1 MRRILNLLKSNKAEK
16 KLITAVRTIAGFRP
30 SNLEL
35 YKRASIHSSLVHGHR
50 HQEGFQSN
58 ERLEHLGDAI
68 LGAVMA
74 DYLFKKFP
82 FKDEGFL
89 TEIRSRIVNRETLN
103 IIGKKIGMA
112 SIIQYDQRNTAL
124 ENRLLG
130 NALEAFIG
138 AVYLDKGF
146 SRTKKFVVNKLILP
160 YFNLEEVI
168 HINANHKSK
177 IIEWAQSQH
186 KTVRFEL
193 IEVLQQEKG
202 RREFCVQLFIENQPC
217 GIGFGASKKKAEQSA
232 SEKTIQQL
240 QLPL

>member
-1 MRRILNLLKSNKAEK
+1 MWRIFNLRKSHSKAEK
-16 KLITAVRTIAGFRP
+16 KLIAAVKTIAGFRP
-30 SNLEL
+30 SNPEL
-35 YKRASIHSSLVHGHR
+35 YKRATIHSSLVHG
-50 HQEGFQSN
+50 QGENFQSN

-68 LGAVMA
+68 LGAIMA

-103 IIGKKIGMA
+103 IIGKKMGMA
-112 SIIQYDQRNTAL
+112 SVIQYDQRNTSL

-146 SRTKKFVVNKLILP
+146 LRTKKFVLDKLILP
-160 YFNLEEVI
+160 YFNLDEVI

-177 IIEWAQSQH
+177 IIEWAQAQR
-186 KTVRFEL
+186 KTIRFEL
-193 IEVLQQEKG
+193 IEVVQQEKG
-202 RREFCVQLFIENQPC
+202 HREFCVQLFVENEPC

-240 QLPL
+240 QLPQ